1 MLGYRLLTFKEICFL
16 MFMKSYSSLLFV
28 LFSILWTASLLNACA
43 GSKKETELKTQ
54 IDTDY
59 QMAVGYYEN
68 KQTPEAIRY
77 LALVLAND
85 PTHAE
90 ANHLMGFIR
99 LGRGQY
105 EEAVKH
111 FKRALETKPDMLNCQ
126 NNLGAA
132 YLHLEQYEEAA
143 VLFKELTKSPLYTSP
158 WLAFVNLGWAY
169 YQMGM
174 TQEAIDETE
183 TAISLNPDLCL
194 GYNNLGIY
202 YHSLGRDESAI
213 KNLDEAVKLCAHYAE
228 PHLHLGMILEAQGDT
243 KRAIEHFNQCKNLTP
258 KSDLG
263 SRCAQNADILAK
275 GM

>member
-1 MLGYRLLTFKEICFL
+1 MPIQSFIFRALFIISCALICV
-16 MFMKSYSSLLFV
+16 S
-28 LFSILWTASLLNACA
+28 CA
-43 GSKKETELKTQ
+43 ASKKETERQSQ

-68 KQTPEAIRY
+68 NQTPQAIRS

-85 PTHAE
+85 PNHAE

-105 EEAVKH
+105 VEAVKH
-111 FKRALETKPDMLNCQ
+111 FKKALETKPDMLNCQ
-126 NNLGAA
+126 NNLGNA
-132 YLHLEQYEEAA
+132 YLHLERYEDAA
-143 VLFKELTKSPLYTSP
+143 VIFKELTKSPLYTSP

-183 TAISLNPDLCL
+183 TAVSLNPDLCL

-202 YHSLGRDESAI
+202 YHSQSRDSSAL
-213 KNLDEAVKLCAHYAE
+213 KNLEEAAKLCAHYAE
-228 PHLHLGMILEAQGDT
+228 PHLHLGIIYEAQGDT
-243 KRAIEHFNQCKNLTP
+243 SKAIEHFKRCKELSP
-258 KSDLG
+258 KTELG
-263 SRCAQNADILAK
+263 KRCEQNADILK
-275 GM
+275 

>member
-1 MLGYRLLTFKEICFL
+1 MPIQSFIFRALFIISCALICV
-16 MFMKSYSSLLFV
+16 S
-28 LFSILWTASLLNACA
+28 CA
-43 GSKKETELKTQ
+43 ASKKETERQSQ

-68 KQTPEAIRY
+68 NQPPQAIRS

-85 PTHAE
+85 PNHAE

-111 FKRALETKPDMLNCQ
+111 FKKALETKPDMLNCQ
-126 NNLGAA
+126 NNLGNA
-132 YLHLEQYEEAA
+132 YLHLERYEDAA
-143 VLFKELTKSPLYTSP
+143 VIFKELTKSPLYTSP

-183 TAISLNPDLCL
+183 TAVSLNPDLCL

-202 YHSLGRDESAI
+202 YHSQSRESSAL
-213 KNLDEAVKLCAHYAE
+213 KNLEEAAKLCAHYAE
-228 PHLHLGMILEAQGDT
+228 PHLHLGIIYEAQGDT
-243 KRAIEHFNQCKNLTP
+243 SKAIEHFKRCKELSP
-258 KSDLG
+258 KTELG
-263 SRCAQNADILAK
+263 KRCEQNADILK
-275 GM
+275 